1 MLDRLLEIGSGF
13 DWITPLAAFAQD
25 ALNGPPAHFGIPPGA
40 GWTRRDVAQLL
51 HGHGVRVWGFILA
64 SDVLMFSV
72 PKTQARWALY
82 LLQHAG
88 VPILHAPAAAIESQP
103 SHKAGRPAQVV
114 RRQARRTKTH
124 PVDALF
130 DFLDRLGGRR

>member
-1 MLDRLLEIGSGF
+1 MRDRLLEIGGSF
-13 DWITPLAAFAQD
+13 DWISPLAALAWD
-25 ALNGPPAHFGIPPGA
+25 VVNGPPAHIGIPPGA

-51 HGHGVRVWGFILA
+51 GRHGVRVWGFVLA

-88 VPILHAPAAAIESQP
+88 VPILHAPAAALASQP
-103 SHKAGRPAQVV
+103 SHKTGRPAQVV
-114 RRQARRTKTH
+114 RRQVRRTKTH
-124 PVDALF
+124 PLDALF